1 MSSAPELPPEV
12 LDRLAG
18 RESVTLHLGLLGAT
32 TPAWAVAV
40 PLRGMLYVLFRA
52 TPAAVQA
59 MERSAVASL
68 AAAAEDESWSILAR
82 GRLLPGRTALLDD
95 RRNELAHWV
104 PDGKPGAWMAARFY
118 AESLDYQTAGEGGR
132 RRASGPLPGFVP
144 LPRWRLYNELA
155 YEPYQAW
162 FLVSTVLI
170 SFGILAVAAPE
181 ERTVVVLLPALLAGP
196 SAVVAGRVLLAP
208 LDLSRW
214 RQGLDEEAKLGRLA
228 EAWVSPRDLR
238 EDGWKIA
245 AVSALAWTFLLAYAG
260 SVVVGLV
267 SLLSG
272 APVVLL
278 AMAARRWASV
288 RREDRE

>member
-18 RESVTLHLGLLGAT
+18 RETVTLHIGLLGSTA
-32 TPAWAVAV
+32 PAKAVAV
-40 PLRGMLYVLFRA
+40 PLRGMLFVLFRA
-52 TPAAVQA
+52 TPAALAA
-59 MERSAVASL
+59 MEHSSVASL
-68 AAAAEDESWSILAR
+68 AAAAADESWSILVR

-104 PDGKPGAWMAARFY
+104 PDGQPGAWMAARFY
-118 AESLDYQTAGEGGR
+118 AETLDYQTTGEGGK
-132 RRASGPLPGFVP
+132 RRASGPVPGFVP

-162 FLVSTVLI
+162 FLVSTVLLV
-170 SFGILAVAAPE
+170 FGILAVAAPE
-181 ERTVVVLLPALLAGP
+181 QRTIAVLFPALFAGP

-208 LDLSRW
+208 LDLQRW
-214 RQGLDEEAKLGRLA
+214 RQGLDEEKRLGRLA
-228 EAWVSPRDLR
+228 EAWLSPRELR
-238 EDGWKIA
+238 EDGLKFA
-245 AVSALAWTFLLAYAG
+245 AASALAWAFLLAFAG

-278 AMAARRWASV
+278 AMAVRRRASV

>member
-1 MSSAPELPPEV
+1 MSNQPELPPEV

-18 RESVTLHLGLLGAT
+18 RESVTLHVGLLGAT
-32 TPAWAVAV
+32 LPIAAIAV
-40 PLRGMLYVLFRA
+40 PLRGMLYVLFRP
-52 TPAAVQA
+52 TPAAVEA

-68 AAAAEDESWSILAR
+68 AAAADDESWSILAR

-104 PDGKPGAWMAARFY
+104 PDGKPGAWMAARFF
-118 AESLDYQTAGEGGR
+118 AETLDYQTVGEGGR
-132 RRASGPLPGFVP
+132 RRASGPLPGFTP
-144 LPRWRLYNELA
+144 LARWRLYNEFA

-162 FLVSTVLI
+162 FLVSTLLI
-170 SFGILAVAAPE
+170 VFGILAVAAPE
-181 ERTVVVLLPALLAGP
+181 QRSIVVLLPALFAGP

-214 RQGLDEEAKLGRLA
+214 RQGLDNEGKLGRLA
-228 EAWVSPRDLR
+228 EAWVSPRELR
-238 EDGWKIA
+238 EDGRKIA
-245 AVSALAWTFLLAYAG
+245 VVSLVAWTFLLAYAG

-278 AMAARRWASV
+278 TMAAQRRASV